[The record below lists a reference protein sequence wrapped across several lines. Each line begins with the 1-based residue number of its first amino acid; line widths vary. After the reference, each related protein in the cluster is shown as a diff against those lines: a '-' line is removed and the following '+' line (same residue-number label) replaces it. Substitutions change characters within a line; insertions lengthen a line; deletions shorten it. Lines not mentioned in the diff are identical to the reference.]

1 MCLMI
6 GRNLADTVHP
16 HYDRSL
22 TIREAL
28 YMMGFPDDFELLN
41 GMTSM
46 NHIAQNVPVPTSRDM
61 HLQIAKFLN
70 GELPMSETNY
80 LRQNNHTEKTE
91 MDVRG
96 TSNQP
101 TLEEFFA

>member
-1 MCLMI
+1 
-6 GRNLADTVHP
+6 
-16 HYDRSL
+16 
-22 TIREAL
+22 
-28 YMMGFPDDFELLN
+28 MGFPDDFELLN